1 MGLLNE
7 KVKVHNDVLAIK
19 ETMVHHVLSNL
30 GKSRNDLTEAQWLL
44 VEKTAFKRA
53 LALYET
59 KEREE
64 RQVRVSGDVLAIAIL
79 ESLNTQLSN
88 NQGIMRH
95 IVEMIA
101 PRGTKVYKKN
111 TTEIV
116 TSLSV
121 ENDPDILAAF
131 DMLNEE
137 DFKDVTASN
146 ISSELTDETLE
157 AVLNV
162 IPSLTEMVCSK
173 GEEVRKAAIKALA
186 VKCNL
191 QAIIK

>member
-1 MGLLNE
+1 MLNE

-19 ETMVHHVLSNL
+19 ETMVHQVLSNL
-30 GKSRNDLTEAQWLL
+30 GKSRSDLSEAQWML

-64 RQVRVSGDVLAIAIL
+64 RQIKISGDSLAITIL

-116 TSLSV
+116 TALSV

-131 DMLNEE
+131 DMLNED

-173 GEEVRKAAIKALA
+173 GEEIRKAAIKSLA

-191 QAIIK
+191 SAIIK